1 MVGTEKAEKLN
12 QREDGFQEL
21 SVVLH
26 FLGEESSWGLFSLH
40 TPKNINLALNAY
52 AKIKR
57 SNKRTI

>member
-52 AKIKR
+52 AKIK
-57 SNKRTI
+57 